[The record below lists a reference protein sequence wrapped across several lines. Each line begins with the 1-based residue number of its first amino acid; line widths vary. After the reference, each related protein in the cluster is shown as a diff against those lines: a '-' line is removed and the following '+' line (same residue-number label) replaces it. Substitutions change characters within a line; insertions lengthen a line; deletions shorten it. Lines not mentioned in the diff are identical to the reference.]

1 MAFSIVLAVGITVSG
16 FSSSLFLAQIS
27 LYILA
32 NQILYI
38 SSQLD
43 ACHAR
48 AHAGHRHSHLPEI
61 ATGGRRELCLITT
74 VGHMGGNRAAAATPV
89 HALTPWYQGP
99 CALGRME
106 PYRGRLPSRR
116 PEPDES
122 SFRGETWVA
131 VACVASLVLWLPP
144 QALMMGCWASC
155 RWFSTENLLNKRLIC
170 I

>member
-61 ATGGRRELCLITT
+61 ATGGRREPCLITT
-74 VGHMGGNRAAAATPV
+74 VGRMGGNRAAAATPV
-89 HALTPWYQGP
+89 HALTPLDAWNPTQVG
-99 CALGRME
+99 CHHAGGRTNHHSE
-106 PYRGRLPSRR
+106 
-116 PEPDES
+116 
-122 SFRGETWVA
+122 ETCVA
-131 VACVASLVLWLPP
+131 VACP
-144 QALMMGCWASC
+144 GHWASC
-155 RWFSTENLLNKRLIC
+155 RAAGVQQRIF
-170 I
+170 